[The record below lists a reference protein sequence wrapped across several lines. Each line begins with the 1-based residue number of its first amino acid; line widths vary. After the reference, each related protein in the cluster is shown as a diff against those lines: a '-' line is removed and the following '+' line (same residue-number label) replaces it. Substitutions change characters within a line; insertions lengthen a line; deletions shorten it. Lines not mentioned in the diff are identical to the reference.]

1 MIANPPPVLPAS
13 ARASEAPS
21 GLRDLWRPKG
31 YLSTRSLVAVMALV
45 VGPALMLLA
54 RMLATPALGASEW
67 PLLDS
72 LAAFGAALDNTLTL
86 AWVPAGNRAAAE
98 YLVLLPTA
106 ALLIT
111 VARLTFGLRVLG
123 FRPVL
128 IAVGFNELGVL
139 PSLIVMGVVIGVVAT
154 LRPTMRRVRL
164 PLYARISLILGITA
178 CVQVGALLVGSW
190 LRSELVW
197 SLAFFPIIILAMMAE
212 AIAATLDQNRPGSA
226 AWRFGWTVVLALV
239 LFGLMNAP
247 RFLELLLR
255 APELM
260 VMQLG
265 AIVLVSEYLDLRL
278 LQDWQ
283 GRMTELAATHAGW
296 IFDTPPDVRRKPRV
310 AVVRNRSRHGTI
322 GKLGPATPSRVDS
335 VQHVADGLRDA
346 GYAVKVLEGD
356 MTLLRELRKF
366 LPPHPRTGRPG
377 GVVLNLGAGIQGRG
391 PSTHVPAMLEMA
403 GIAYTGP
410 DPVGHARLGDPYGLL
425 LLLRQAGVPV
435 PTFGL
440 LDDAHRAPDGVTF
453 PMRLSAR
460 QASSAAGV
468 RVDTSDHLSGAAAL
482 FAARYGGE
490 LLAESLIV
498 GPEFRVAVLGDE
510 TLESLPLVRMDANG
524 QPSECPAILDEAL
537 AAEIRRCAL
546 QAFRAAGCRDCALVR
561 VCLDFAD
568 RPHVMGI
575 EAQEIFGRKGALS
588 IMAKVA
594 GLGWSG
600 LGQYIVE
607 VAAARNGAESLT
619 AADARSVI
627 ASRQTP
633 AAAAASG
640 AGRAGT
646 AE

>member
-1 MIANPPPVLPAS
+1 M
-13 ARASEAPS
+13 
-21 GLRDLWRPKG
+21 
-31 YLSTRSLVAVMALV
+31 TLV

-54 RMLATPALGASEW
+54 RMLVTPSLGAPEW
-67 PLLDS
+67 PLLDG
-72 LAAFGAALDNTLTL
+72 LAAFGAALESTLTL
-86 AWVPAGNRAAAE
+86 AWVPANNRTAAE

-111 VARLTFGLRVLG
+111 MARLTFGLRVLG

-139 PSLIVMGVVIGVVAT
+139 PSLIVMGVVIGVIVA

-164 PLYARISLILGITA
+164 PLYARVSLVLGITA
-178 CVQVGALLVGSW
+178 CVQVGFLLVGSW
-190 LRSELVW
+190 QRSELVW

-212 AIAATLDQNRPGSA
+212 AIAATLDQNRPGIA
-226 AWRFGWTVVLALV
+226 AWRFGWSLVLALV
-239 LFGLMNAP
+239 LLGLMNAP
-247 RFLELLLR
+247 WFLGLLLR

-278 LQDWQ
+278 FQDWQ
-283 GRMTELAATHAGW
+283 SRTTALAAW
-296 IFDTPPDVRRKPRV
+296 IFDRPPDVRRKARV

-322 GKLGPATPSRVDS
+322 GTLGLATPFRVDS

-410 DPVGHARLGDPYGLL
+410 DPIGHARLGDSYGLL
-425 LLLRQAGVPV
+425 MLLRQARVPV
-435 PTFGL
+435 PNFGL
-440 LDDAHRAPDGVTF
+440 LDDAHRAPGGVTF

-460 QASSAAGV
+460 EGGNAAGV
-468 RVDTSDHLSGAAAL
+468 RVETADELSGAAAML
-482 FAARYGGE
+482 AARYGGE
-490 LLAESLIV
+490 LLAESLIEGAEFCV
-498 GPEFRVAVLGDE
+498 GVLGDE
-510 TLESLPLVRMDANG
+510 TPESLPLLLMDANG
-524 QPSECPAILDEAL
+524 EPSECPAILDEAL
-537 AAEIRRCAL
+537 ASEIVRCAL
-546 QAFRAAGCRDCALVR
+546 RAFRAASCRDCALIRVR
-561 VCLDFAD
+561 LDFAD
-568 RPHVMGI
+568 RPHVVGV
-575 EAQEIFGRKGALS
+575 EAQDILGRKGPLS
-588 IMAKVA
+588 FMARAA

-619 AADARSVI
+619 AAHARNLI
-627 ASRQTP
+627 PLRQTP
-633 AAAAASG
+633 DHARASG
-640 AGRAGT
+640 AGRAG
-646 AE
+646 AAV